1 MNYDNDDDQE
11 INQNGVLNFSDL
23 SSISDNYEVK

>member
-11 INQNGVLNFSDL
+11 INQNDVFNISDL